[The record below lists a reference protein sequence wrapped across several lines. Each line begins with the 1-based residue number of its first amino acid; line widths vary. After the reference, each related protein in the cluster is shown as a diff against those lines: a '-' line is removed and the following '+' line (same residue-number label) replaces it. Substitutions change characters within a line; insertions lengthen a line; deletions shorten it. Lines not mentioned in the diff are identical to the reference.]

1 MHRRI
6 GRYGR
11 SERGKSSTTSLSK
24 TRHLLGCGTAHCLH
38 ERNCDSGTSELEGSI
53 GLQAEKLGF
62 KNRRFL
68 ALKNLLNLKSPV

>member
-38 ERNCDSGTSELEGSI
+38 ERNCDSGLELEGSI
-53 GLQAEKLGF
+53 ELGAEKLGF

-68 ALKNLLNLKSPV
+68 ALKPF